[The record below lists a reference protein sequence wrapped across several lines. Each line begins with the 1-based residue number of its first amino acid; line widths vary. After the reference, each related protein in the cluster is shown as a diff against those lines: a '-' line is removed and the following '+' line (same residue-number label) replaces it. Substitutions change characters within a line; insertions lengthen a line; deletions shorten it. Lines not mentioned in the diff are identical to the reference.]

1 MFTIDFDF
9 DQYDLTEDI
18 KLAALEAVLADAREK
33 VHFLLCP
40 EHHESADVTLDGDTL
55 NIAGCCEAFTAQA
68 ANEIMKERVVQ

>member
-9 DQYDLTEDI
+9 DQNDLAEDI

-33 VHFLLCP
+33 VHFLQCRK
-40 EHHESADVTLDGDTL
+40 HHEAVDITLDGDTL
-55 NIAGCCEAFTAQA
+55 NIAGCCEVFTAQA

>member
-9 DQYDLTEDI
+9 DQYDLAEDI
-18 KLAALEAVLADAREK
+18 KLAALEAVWADCSGK
-33 VHFLLCP
+33 VYFLLCP
-40 EHHESADVTLDGDTL
+40 EHREAVDITLDGETL